1 MKEKKKKRQSSGDLF
16 TLQLVLNK
24 KMQTIYVHCIPLK
37 LDSVQLF
44 VFNLKLAMV
53 ATSLQIG
60 YVLFVPSEREI

>member
-1 MKEKKKKRQSSGDLF
+1 MKEKKKKRQSSGDLC

-24 KMQTIYVHCIPLK
+24 KMQTINVHCIPLN

-53 ATSLQIG
+53 APSLQIG